1 MAPEAQSNGASGT
14 PVAAKVGQNRRRQHE
29 RCNIDVPATLAVV
42 MVGWFYHDSQICSK
56 QKPLAGIQVGTVAL
70 QSYHV
75 VEHSVKLAQFL
86 TTGMQGTPGIV
97 GMQIDR
103 VIFHS
108 LMNTAVLVPVVVVF
122 FCAGLHTP
130 LIQRAS

>member
-1 MAPEAQSNGASGT
+1 
-14 PVAAKVGQNRRRQHE
+14 
-29 RCNIDVPATLAVV
+29 

-56 QKPLAGIQVGTVAL
+56 QKPRAGIMVGTVAL
-70 QSYHV
+70 QSYHMV
-75 VEHSVKLAQFL
+75 KHSVKLAKFL

-103 VIFHS
+103 VIFHA

-122 FCAGLHTP
+122 FCVGLHTP

>member
-1 MAPEAQSNGASGT
+1 M
-14 PVAAKVGQNRRRQHE
+14 AAKVGQNGRRQHE

-56 QKPLAGIQVGTVAL
+56 QKPLAGILVGTVAL

-86 TTGMQGTPGIV
+86 TTGMQGTPGIT
-97 GMQIDR
+97 GMHIGG
-103 VIFHS
+103 VIFHA
-108 LMNTAVLVPVVVVF
+108 LMNTAVFVPVVVVF
-122 FCAGLHTP
+122 SCAGLHTK
-130 LIQRAS
+130 LIPRAS